1 MKNIIIVTGASS
13 GIGREFVKQ
22 LDVFGADEIWGIGL
36 DWDNAREIA
45 LATPLVKME
54 LDLTDESQME
64 SFKQRLE
71 EENPHVMWLVNSA
84 GFARFGSHEEIP
96 LDVSVNMI
104 ELNVVALVKMSEICI
119 PYMREGSKIVQ
130 VASMAGFQSTPY
142 MNVYGASKAFVLSY
156 SRSLRA
162 ELRSKKIGVTC
173 LCPLWTQTP
182 LMVNAKAQAKRTLP
196 KIGKLLSAER
206 VAQVCVQKAQKD
218 KEICIVGAR
227 SWWMR
232 LGVKLFPH
240 RTVMKAWLSSFK
252 QK

>member
-13 GIGREFVKQ
+13 GIGLEFVKQ

-36 DWDNAREIA
+36 GWESAGEVS
-45 LATPLVKME
+45 LATPLVKIEM
-54 LDLTDESQME
+54 DLTNADQVE
-64 SFKQRLE
+64 SFQERLE
-71 EENPHVMWLVNSA
+71 AENPHIMWLVNCA
-84 GFARFGSHEEIP
+84 GFARFGSYEEIP

-130 VASMAGFQSTPY
+130 VASMAGFLSTPN

-162 ELRSKKIGVTC
+162 ELQPKKINVTC

-182 LMVNAKAQAKRTLP
+182 LIDKAKAQTSRAVP
-196 KIGKLLSAER
+196 EMGKLLTAER
-206 VAQVCVQKAQKD
+206 VVRACIQKAQKG
-218 KEICIVGAR
+218 KEICIVGAK
-227 SWWMR
+227 SWWLK
-232 LGVKLFPH
+232 LGAKLLPH
-240 RTVMKAWLSSFK
+240 RTVMNAWLSS
-252 QK
+252 QKHK

>member
-13 GIGREFVKQ
+13 GIGLEFVKQ

-36 DWDNAREIA
+36 GWDSVEEVS

-54 LDLTDESQME
+54 MDLTNADQVE
-64 SFKQRLE
+64 SFQQRLTG
-71 EENPHVMWLVNSA
+71 ENPNVMWLVNCA
-84 GFARFGSHEEIP
+84 GFARFGSYQEIP

-130 VASMAGFQSTPY
+130 VASMAGFLSTPN

-162 ELRSKKIGVTC
+162 ELKPKKIGVTS
-173 LCPLWTQTP
+173 LCPLWTQTS
-182 LMVNAKAQAKRTLP
+182 LIDTAKSTSQKAVSNF
-196 KIGKLLSAER
+196 GKLLTAER
-206 VAQVCVQKAQKD
+206 VVRVCIQKTQKG
-218 KEICIVGAR
+218 KEICIVGAK
-227 SWWMR
+227 SWWLK
-232 LGVKLFPH
+232 LGAKLLPH
-240 RTVMKAWLSSFK
+240 RTVMNAWLSS
-252 QK
+252 QKRK

>member
-36 DWDNAREIA
+36 GWDNAGEVG

-182 LMVNAKAQAKRTLP
+182 LLDNAKAQAKRTLP

>member
-13 GIGREFVKQ
+13 GIGLEFVKQ

-36 DWDNAREIA
+36 GWDNAGEVK
-45 LATPLVKME
+45 LATPLTKIEM
-54 LDLTDESQME
+54 DLTDDEQFDA
-64 SFKQRLE
+64 FKQRLDA
-71 EENPHVMWLVNSA
+71 ENPHVMWLVNSA
-84 GFARFGSHEEIP
+84 GFARFGSYEEIP

-104 ELNVVALVKMSEICI
+104 DLNVVALVKMSEICI

-162 ELRSKKIGVTC
+162 ELKVKKIGVTC
-173 LCPLWTQTP
+173 LCPLWTKTP
-182 LMVNAKAQAKRTLP
+182 LIDNAKAEAKRATP
-196 KIGKLLSAER
+196 KIGKMLLPER
-206 VAQVCVQKAQKD
+206 VVRVCIKKAQKN
-218 KEICIVGAR
+218 KEICIVGAK
-227 SWWMR
+227 SWWIR
-232 LGVKLFPH
+232 LCAKLFPH
-240 RTVMKAWLSSFK
+240 KTIMSAWLSGVK